1 MKNSIKFAL
10 LAGALLFGTSAFA
23 AATGEHEHLE
33 DHDNDG
39 LSLNLGGNHDGICES
54 QFDDLDDDR
63 NIDFDFDSGD
73 LIIEVDH
80 EDQLIIT
87 EAHDVIYKG
96 RQLPL
101 SDRGRELAGRY
112 YHTFDEV
119 LGDITDI
126 ATDAATL
133 GVTTA
138 SRAIL
143 AALTGGDTDEIE
155 QDAEEKADEIKQV
168 AEAMCDRIASVREI
182 EAEMAREIEGFQPVI
197 FMPADV
203 I

>member
-1 MKNSIKFAL
+1 MKYSNPFIL
-10 LAGALLFGTSAFA
+10 LAVVTLFSTSAL
-23 AATGEHEHLE
+23 ATTSGAHEHFD

-63 NIDFDFDSGD
+63 SIDFDFDSGD
-73 LIIEVDH
+73 LVIEVDN
-80 EDQLIIT
+80 EERLVIT
-87 EAHDVIYKG
+87 EAHDVIYNG
-96 RQLPL
+96 RKLPI
-101 SDRGRELAGRY
+101 SERGRELAGQY
-112 YHTFDEV
+112 YHTFDDV
-119 LGDITDI
+119 LSDITDI

-155 QDAEEKADEIKQV
+155 RDAEEKADEIKQV
-168 AEAMCDRIASVREI
+168 AEAMCDRIGNIREI